1 MPKRRALALIVD
13 SAASL
18 PVDAAS
24 HDLMHVVPMRLMMG
38 GKSRRDGEDV
48 SSADFYRHLRTAKEL
63 PTTSAP
69 SPSSFLS
76 AIRSAA
82 DDAAAI
88 LCMTVSPRFSSTFEA
103 ASSAVDTARGE
114 LPGTDFEVMD
124 TRSAAGG
131 EGLVVTSALRALV
144 SGHGLH
150 ETMAVAKE
158 VVGRVSLLAYL
169 DTLHYLWKGGRV
181 RRLAHAGTALLNIK
195 PLFELRQGD
204 VKGIAHPRSRR
215 RALDRLVQ
223 LTHERAPVGLLHA
236 AVMHAD
242 DPEGAERLRLR
253 LVAEFDCAEL
263 YASEFSPV
271 MGVHTGPGL
280 VGVAFWSEGPP
291 ISPDR
296 RT

>member
-1 MPKRRALALIVD
+1 
-13 SAASL
+13 
-18 PVDAAS
+18 
-24 HDLMHVVPMRLMMG
+24 MRLLMD
-38 GKSRRDGEDV
+38 GKSHLDGEDV
-48 SSADFYRHLRTAKEL
+48 SSTDFYRHLRDAKEL

-76 AIRSAA
+76 AIHAAA
-82 DDAAAI
+82 DDAAAV
-88 LCMTVSPRFSSTFEA
+88 LCMTVSPRFSSTFEVA
-103 ASSAVDTARGE
+103 RSAVETARGE
-114 LPGTDFEVMD
+114 LPDTEIELVD

-144 SGHGLH
+144 SGHGLY
-150 ETMAVAKE
+150 ETAAVAKE
-158 VVGRVSLLAYL
+158 VAGRVSLLAYL

-195 PLFELRQGD
+195 PLFELGQGE
-204 VKGIAHPRSRR
+204 VKGIARPRSRR
-215 RALDRLVQ
+215 RALDRLVR

-263 YASEFSPV
+263 YVSEFSPV

-296 RT
+296 PT